1 MDAHI
6 THGYGGG
13 WRQVGCILLVRSNFL
28 STCRVSVCCLAVPGP
43 HACRG
48 GRVAVLV
55 SFEPALSFRRCLFR
69 GAFLSL
75 ETSKA
80 CFLATLGLDTAENYL
95 CFGKWLARTV
105 SNFSDRST
113 LIQSSAPQTKF
124 RKPSENINFTPRLST
139 GLAQFRYRLSWFPP
153 WHSPPACRAARSPG
167 LSRGSA

>member
-95 CFGKWLARTV
+95 CFGKWFG
-105 SNFSDRST
+105 S
-113 LIQSSAPQTKF
+113 
-124 RKPSENINFTPRLST
+124 
-139 GLAQFRYRLSWFPP
+139 YRLEFLRPITIDPILRPSDEIQETI
-153 WHSPPACRAARSPG
+153 
-167 LSRGSA
+167 